1 MATTMVFQA
10 LDCDGVAHVYVS
22 TPIPV
27 DLAWPMYVQAM
38 QFGEAAGQAF
48 DALKMSGVM
57 LDATEVM
64 TEEARRSAIFAID
77 GTRAGKALASLG
89 VALGKDGALP
99 FIKQL
104 LWKTTRDGKSLVDTA
119 NFNAAFDGNVVEL
132 QEAFV
137 QVLKHN
143 FGVAFTRPLEQLGSL
158 LPETQS
164 AHPTST
170 GASEGKPSV

>member
-77 GTRAGKALASLG
+77 GWDVLAFVVSLG
-89 VALGKDGALP
+89 DR
-99 FIKQL
+99 
-104 LWKTTRDGKSLVDTA
+104 RDG
-119 NFNAAFDGNVVEL
+119 
-132 QEAFV
+132 
-137 QVLKHN
+137 
-143 FGVAFTRPLEQLGSL
+143 
-158 LPETQS
+158 
-164 AHPTST
+164 
-170 GASEGKPSV
+170 EGCIK

>member
-1 MATTMVFQA
+1 MASTKVFQVH
-10 LDCDGVAHVYVS
+10 DSDGVPHVYVS

-48 DALKMSGVM
+48 DALKMAGVM
-57 LDATEVM
+57 LDAAEVM
-64 TEEARRSAIFAID
+64 TEEARRSAVFAVD

-89 VALGKDGALP
+89 AALGKDGALP
-99 FIKQL
+99 FIKQV
-104 LWKTTRDGKSLVDTA
+104 LWKTTRDGKALVDEA
-119 NFNAAFDGNVVEL
+119 AFRAAFDGNVVEL
-132 QEAFV
+132 QEAFF

-143 FGVAFTRPLEQLGSL
+143 FGVAFIRPLEQLGSL

-164 AHPTST
+164 EPPKST
-170 GASEGKPSV
+170 GASEGTPSP